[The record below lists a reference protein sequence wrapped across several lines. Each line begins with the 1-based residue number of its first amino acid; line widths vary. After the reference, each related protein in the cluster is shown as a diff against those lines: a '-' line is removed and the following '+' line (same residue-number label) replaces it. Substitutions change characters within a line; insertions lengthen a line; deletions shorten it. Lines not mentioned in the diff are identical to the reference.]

1 MLTRSLLFVPGHKD
15 KFMESSLNC
24 DADIL
29 LPDIEDSVP
38 ENKKK
43 VARDNILNYANSE
56 KYDNKIVFPRI
67 CDDWDIRFLTVKGIT
82 GFMLPKVKSK
92 YDIIRF
98 ERLIYDCENFEG
110 FEIGTFKLIPLIENA
125 TAILNLKE
133 IIKASNRIIAVAF
146 GSEDYLADI
155 HGTKSIE
162 SLLVP
167 RTMVVLAARACGV
180 IPIDTVHV
188 DVFNF
193 QDLVDNLIISRQLGF
208 EGMMALHPDE
218 LELIHKYYS
227 PLPEEIEW
235 AKKVIK
241 LKDKGIK
248 LMNGK
253 LIGNPMILRAEQILK
268 TKN

>member
-1 MLTRSLLFVPGHKD
+1 
-15 KFMESSLNC
+15 
-24 DADIL
+24 
-29 LPDIEDSVP
+29 
-38 ENKKK
+38 
-43 VARDNILNYANSE
+43 
-56 KYDNKIVFPRI
+56 
-67 CDDWDIRFLTVKGIT
+67 
-82 GFMLPKVKSK
+82 MLPKIKDK
-92 YDIIRF
+92 YDIIKF
-98 ERLIYDCENFEG
+98 ERLIYAYEDYEG
-110 FEIGTFKLIPLIENA
+110 FELGTFKIIPLIENA

-133 IIKASNRIIAVAF
+133 IIQASSRIVAVAF

-167 RTMVVLAARACGV
+167 RSMVVLAARACGV
-180 IPIDTVHV
+180 IPLDTVHV

-193 QDLVDNLIISRQLGF
+193 QDLEINLKMSRELGF

-227 PLPEEIEW
+227 PLHEEIEW

-253 LIGNPMILRAEQILK
+253 LIGNPMIKRAEQILK